1 MTKPVTKLKNIKVN
15 EGSLVD
21 VGANQEAD
29 VVLFKR
35 DNDELDSLQDGI
47 EAISKIG
54 RPINGKRL
62 SKLQD
67 LLGKF
72 QQFMDEVLPRTVK
85 KEVRMELT
93 EKLDAIEDED
103 VKKHLQELQDK
114 ADGND
119 ELTTQVETLTK
130 QVEDLTKE
138 EEPEEDITKGA
149 SPELI
154 KEFEELKKD
163 ASEAKEL
170 AKEEKE
176 IRKSKE
182 YTSEADKFEKI
193 GSSEVLAKVLRLADE
208 SDDDKLGDDFRTL
221 VTAVDKRIEVTD
233 EIGKSQTLD
242 DNSPTAKLEVLAK
255 ARAEKDGITKE
266 QAYTKVT
273 QTPEGNELWEQAQ
286 KEVN

>member
-114 ADGND
+114 ANGND

-208 SDDDKLGDDFRTL
+208 NDIGEDFRTL

>member
-208 SDDDKLGDDFRTL
+208 NDIGEDFRTL